1 MEKILLIGG
10 AGYVGTELV
19 DILIDEFKV
28 TVFDLFL
35 YGDNIP
41 DHKNLI
47 KIKGDVRDEKHLSKV
62 LKEQDYII
70 HLACI
75 SNDPSFDLDPLL
87 GKSINYDPFEPLVK
101 LSKENGVKRFVYASS
116 SSVYGIKSEKNVDE
130 NCSLEPITDYSKYKA
145 KCEEILLKYTDNN
158 FLGTVIRP
166 ATVCGYSKR
175 QRLDLVVNI
184 LTNLAF
190 NKGEILVFGGAQ
202 LRPNINIKDMC
213 RVYYDVI
220 KSDKENIKGE
230 IFNVGFENYS
240 VQKLAN
246 IVSEN
251 INKKISIKY
260 VPTNDN
266 RSYHI
271 SSKKVTNTMGFK
283 TNFTIED
290 AVIELRKAFEENK
303 LKDPLNNEMYF
314 NIKRMKSINLKWK
327 LDIHI

>member
-314 NIKRMKSINLKWK
+314 NIKRMKSINLK
-327 LDIHI
+327 